1 MYKNVQNQQST
12 YNSTLTLSRH
22 IPDEI
27 KNVQNKLNGT
37 SYQPLIIHKNT

>member
-1 MYKNVQNQQST
+1 MYKI
-12 YNSTLTLSRH
+12 NSQLTITTLSRH

-37 SYQPLIIHKNT
+37 SYQPLIIH